1 LPPHEP
7 LLTRAWEVREN
18 VSAFEAVYVVL
29 AASLSATLVT
39 CDARLGSAPQIGAT
53 IDVISF

>member
-1 LPPHEP
+1 
-7 LLTRAWEVREN
+7 VREN
-18 VSAFEAVYVVL
+18 VSAYEAVYVVL

-39 CDARLGSAPQIGAT
+39 CDASLGSAPQIGAT